1 MTCKLTGLTK
11 DNFLPNLLS
20 VAAEVDLKKGKLV
33 KVDCESY
40 VIEYELPENY
50 CVGTKDWGGLWE
62 ILIQANAKYAEKK
75 QI

>member
-11 DNFLPNLLS
+11 ENFLNQLLETIS
-20 VAAEVDLKKGKLV
+20 IIDLKKGKLV
-33 KVDCESY
+33 RVDCDNY
-40 VIEYELPENY
+40 IIEYELPENY